1 MKKIWRLG
9 PKHWQWEVQEK
20 GRNHRGWEWAAAVVR
35 KNQKQVR
42 LWKPRKKWLKKKK
55 WGSNIMTNSAKDHQG
70 MLKEWGEQES
80 RMEIHR
86 LSINYK
92 GENVPLEWSDLV
104 VTTLPKN
111 PNLASPRV
119 RKSDNMGLWCDAMG
133 SAHYLHAIL
142 AKKFNQNL
150 LLRKKTNLE
159 SETFFKTT
167 ELHCPKC
174 QCHGGKKN
182 QEGMC

>member
-1 MKKIWRLG
+1 MSSCSGKEEPKASQTLEAKKKVI
-9 PKHWQWEVQEK
+9 K
-20 GRNHRGWEWAAAVVR
+20 
-35 KNQKQVR
+35 
-42 LWKPRKKWLKKKK
+42 KKKK

-70 MLKEWGEQES
+70 MLKAWGEQES

-119 RKSDNMGLWCDAMG
+119 RKSDNMGL
-133 SAHYLHAIL
+133 
-142 AKKFNQNL
+142 
-150 LLRKKTNLE
+150 
-159 SETFFKTT
+159 
-167 ELHCPKC
+167 
-174 QCHGGKKN
+174 
-182 QEGMC
+182 